1 MTIDWRCTEET
12 NFKCPFRSWCGVWIY
27 SKFHGKSLNS
37 FNQKTNW
44 LDNYVENASESR
56 SVLPNSLRPQWHGFV
71 YHLHRLW
78 HLYTSLM
85 ISVLCISYLNDFS
98 LNNFIYKIFYL
109 IFFFVTPWNSPG
121 QNTGMGR
128 PFLLQGIL
136 PTQGSNPGLP
146 HCRWTLYQLSHKR
159 SSENSRRI
167 SVREQ
172 GYFVV
177 AIWEMITERKSFLK
191 IQFKSKIHK
200 SVWKHKISA
209 PPDYSS

>member
-1 MTIDWRCTEET
+1 MTIDRRCVEET
-12 NFKCPFRSWCGVWIY
+12 NFKCPCRSWCGVWIY
-27 SKFHGKSLNS
+27 SKFHGKSFNS

-44 LDNYVENASESR
+44 LNNYVENASESR

-128 PFLLQGIL
+128 PFPSPGDL
-136 PTQGSNPGLP
+136 PNPGIKPRSPTLQVDSLP
-146 HCRWTLYQLSHKR
+146 AEPQEKPPREWEKGLT
-159 SSENSRRI
+159 NS
-167 SVREQ
+167 
-172 GYFVV
+172 
-177 AIWEMITERKSFLK
+177 
-191 IQFKSKIHK
+191 
-200 SVWKHKISA
+200 
-209 PPDYSS
+209 